1 MKIPL
6 DLKVLNG
13 TYKTSEGY
21 IYYVGIDYNQGDIY
35 ILGKNEFAG
44 HSSFYVMFV
53 IHDISISRE
62 STNTMVD
69 AYFNFD
75 HVTSAFLIN

>member
-1 MKIPL
+1 MKIPS
-6 DLKVLNG
+6 DLRVLHG

-21 IYYVGIDYNQGDIY
+21 IYYVGIDYNEGDIY
-35 ILGKNEFAG
+35 ILGKNEFVG

-53 IHDISISRE
+53 IHDLSISKE
-62 STNTMVD
+62 STDKMVD

-75 HVTSAFLIN
+75 HVTSALLIN